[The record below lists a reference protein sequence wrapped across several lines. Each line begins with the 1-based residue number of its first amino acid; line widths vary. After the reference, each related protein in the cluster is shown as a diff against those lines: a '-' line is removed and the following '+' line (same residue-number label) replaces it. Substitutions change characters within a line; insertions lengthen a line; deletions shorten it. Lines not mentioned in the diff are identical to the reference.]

1 MKIETLP
8 FYQPTEDS
16 LCMEYITYISSTTRI
31 RCLVWFASLSQP
43 GKSQ

>member
-16 LCMEYITYISSTTRI
+16 LCMECVAYISTTPI
-31 RCLVWFASLSQP
+31 RYLVWFASLSQP
-43 GKSQ
+43 GKS